1 VNVTQNRRRS
11 RQGVKAWGRREVDR
25 DIVVVEE
32 VEVDADVIF
41 EGRVQ
46 IIIIFLKLD
55 TYLDF

>member
-1 VNVTQNRRRS
+1 M
-11 RQGVKAWGRREVDR
+11 
-25 DIVVVEE
+25 VEE